1 MPKERIRK
9 VAKKYHRLMLDEKGR
24 PFLQQELKTISKWGN
39 SKADFKIHS
48 SSNEGKV

>member
-1 MPKERIRK
+1 MP
-9 VAKKYHRLMLDEKGR
+9 DEKGR
-24 PFLQQELKTISKWGN
+24 LFLQQELKTISSSGN

>member
-1 MPKERIRK
+1 MIKK
-9 VAKKYHRLMLDEKGR
+9 AAKKYHHLMIDEKGR
-24 PFLQQELKTISKWGN
+24 SFLQKELKTISKWGN